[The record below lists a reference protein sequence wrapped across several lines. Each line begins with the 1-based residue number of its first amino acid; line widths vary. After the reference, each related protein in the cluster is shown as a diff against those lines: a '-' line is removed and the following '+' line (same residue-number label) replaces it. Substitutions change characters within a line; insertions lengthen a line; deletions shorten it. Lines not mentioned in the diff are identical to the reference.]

1 MPQTVQ
7 FGQPEVVRPEIR
19 VTTRASKEAIDTQ
32 LDLEKML
39 AAAVFEQA
47 RYFSAISGEL
57 LIQAV
62 VVFQR
67 RGSLAAAEA
76 FTGDLWQHI
85 ERIAAIFAA
94 TRVLGRARIRKEVG
108 LPLEKGRAEFAEV
121 LHGIGVEDAVAHLR
135 SLPVITQEDWRHLLR
150 IYRQPAFTAAGVE
163 NRAALE
169 ALRDLVSKGL
179 DKGWSGQQF
188 EAAAEKLLRKFQTEA
203 GSLRTLWNTT
213 TASAMAR
220 GREEMLDDPEV
231 KKVVSY
237 RLYDA
242 ILDFHTRPN
251 HRALDGGIAPAEWD
265 GWGVYGPPNGFNCR
279 CTLIGITAARANSM
293 LASGRGFDLTEG
305 IPAGAGPDPGFGKAA

>member
-1 MPQTVQ
+1 MQQTVQ
-7 FGQPEVVRPEIR
+7 FGRPKVERPEIR

-57 LIQAV
+57 LAQAV
-62 VVFQR
+62 RVFQGY
-67 RGSLAAAEA
+67 GSLAAAES
-76 FTGDLWQHI
+76 FTGPLWEHI
-85 ERIAAIFAA
+85 ERTAAIFAA
-94 TRVLGRARIRKEVG
+94 TRVLGWVRIRKEVG

-121 LHGIGVEDAVAHLR
+121 LHGIGVEDAVAYLR
-135 SLPVITQEDWRHLLR
+135 TLPVATQDEWRQLLR
-150 IYRQPAFTAAGVE
+150 IHRQQAFTAAGVE
-163 NRAALE
+163 NKAALE
-169 ALRDLVSKGL
+169 ALRNLVSEGL

-188 EAAAEKLLRKFQTEA
+188 ETAAGDLLRKFQTEA

-213 TASAMAR
+213 TASAMAK
-220 GREEMLDDPEV
+220 GRAEMLDDPEV
-231 KKVVSY
+231 RKVVSH

-251 HRALDGGIAPAEWD
+251 HRALDGGIAPADWE

-279 CTLIGITAARANSM
+279 CTVIGITAARANSM